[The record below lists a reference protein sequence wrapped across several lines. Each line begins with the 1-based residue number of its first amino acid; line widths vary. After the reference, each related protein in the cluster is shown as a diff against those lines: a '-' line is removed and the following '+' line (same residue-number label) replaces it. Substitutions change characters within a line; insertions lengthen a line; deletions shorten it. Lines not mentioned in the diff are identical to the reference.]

1 MDEEISAL
9 PPNAFLAVEGGRIYP
24 LVRTVINIGRSL
36 ENHLVI
42 DDLRVSRSHA
52 LLHASKGHFV
62 LFDLN
67 STGGTFVNGQRVN
80 QTILYPDDTISL
92 GGFILTFKQEDPPA
106 RLDLI
111 DTVR

>member
-1 MDEEISAL
+1 MDEETNHL
-9 PPNAFLAVEGGRIYP
+9 PLNAFLVIEGGRIYP
-24 LVRTVINIGRSL
+24 LIKTVINIGRSL
-36 ENHLVI
+36 ENHIVI

-67 STGGTFVNGQRVN
+67 STGGTFVNGQRIN
-80 QTILYPDDTISL
+80 QTVLYPGDTISL
-92 GGFILTFKQEDPPA
+92 GGVLLTFKQEDPPP

-111 DTVR
+111 DTVQ